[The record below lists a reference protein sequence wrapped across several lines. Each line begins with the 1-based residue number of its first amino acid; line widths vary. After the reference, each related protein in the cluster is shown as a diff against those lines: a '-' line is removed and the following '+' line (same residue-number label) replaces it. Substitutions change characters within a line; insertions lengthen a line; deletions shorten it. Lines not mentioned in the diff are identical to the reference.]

1 MPKRDCATSIGI
13 DCFKKANSQN
23 PPKGARGMSDLVSM
37 AVIIFVSFGSMII
50 GIYLGRG
57 EGF

>member
-1 MPKRDCATSIGI
+1 
-13 DCFKKANSQN
+13 
-23 PPKGARGMSDLVSM
+23 MSDLVSM